1 MGSSG
6 SLVSKVGRVAIGLHY
21 LLGKHNLLY
30 IGDLNLPN
38 CIPSRAPKFNKVLIS
53 RMEQLI
59 LEMLWYEMKLILS
72 NKIIIYFRTLSTHFF
87 QTWKSFLQQ
96 FVSKPMVFAGCVI
109 CSLFLVL
116 NSLHGGG
123 DNCKVGQP
131 YHHKWSHSPQCIRQY
146 AKVNYLIRNEHLYLN
161 GMWLDVG
168 PRTNTRKTMCLK
180 EIGLHAQ

>member
-59 LEMLWYEMKLILS
+59 LEMPWYEMKLILS
-72 NKIIIYFRTLSTHFF
+72 NKIISTSGHFLLISFKHESHFCNNLSLN
-87 QTWKSFLQQ
+87 QWFLQVVL
-96 FVSKPMVFAGCVI
+96 FVL
-109 CSLFLVL
+109 CSSYWIVCMEVGTTAKLANLIITNDPIHL
-116 NSLHGGG
+116 NA
-123 DNCKVGQP
+123 
-131 YHHKWSHSPQCIRQY
+131 Y
-146 AKVNYLIRNEHLYLN
+146 VNMPKSI
-161 GMWLDVG
+161 
-168 PRTNTRKTMCLK
+168 T
-180 EIGLHAQ
+180 